1 MLFNSLEFPIFLILV
16 YIAYRLLPFRGQNTL
31 LLIASYIF
39 YGWWDE
45 RFLFLIVLSTTIDF
59 WCGLMIDDGSLRIRD
74 RCLSSV
80 FLLLASLIFIILKW
94 ETIIYNSSS
103 FNVFSNQW
111 LNLIPSSL
119 SEWSIFLLTL
129 GFIVLANL
137 SYFSL
142 SKLPEKRKKKL
153 FLIFSIC
160 SNLGI
165 LAIFKYFNFF
175 VDSAEIFFKTL
186 GIEIYFPSLN
196 VILPVGISFYTFQ
209 TMSYT
214 IDIYRGQLKAT
225 NHFFDFALFVSFF
238 PQLVAGPIERA
249 SELLPRILKRRKLS
263 WQQSTRGLYL
273 ILFGL
278 FKKIAIADSIAQS
291 VNSIYET
298 NTQVSGLDIVLGT
311 GLFAIQIYCDFS
323 GYSDIARGVSKLFGI
338 ELMYNFNLPYFSQ
351 NPSEF
356 WKRWHISL
364 SSWLRDYLYIP
375 LGGNRRGNVY
385 ANLMI
390 TMVLGGIW
398 HGAGWN
404 FILWGFYQGF
414 LLCMYRL
421 GTKVVPSFNLLP
433 KSWSIITSLIKT
445 IIFFIFTC
453 YGWLLFRANSFQQI
467 MNFTQILL
475 TDLTNWSLSLSNPTM
490 AGLFGLPLLIVYE
503 LFEYLQK
510 SPHFYLNLPATLR
523 GMLYALFTTLIIMG
537 MSNEPEQ
544 FIYFQF

>member
-1 MLFNSLEFPIFLILV
+1 MLFNSIEFPIFLILV
-16 YIAYRLLPFRGQNTL
+16 YIVYCILPFRGQNSL

-45 RFLFLIVLSTTIDF
+45 KFLFLIVLSTTVDF
-59 WCGLMIDDGSLRIRD
+59 WCGLMIDQGLLNIRD
-74 RCLSSV
+74 RGLSSIY
-80 FLLLASLIFIILKW
+80 LLLASLIFMTLRW
-94 ETIIYNSSS
+94 ENLFADSFS
-103 FNVFSNQW
+103 FNLVSIQW
-111 LNLIPSSL
+111 LNLIPNTL
-119 SEWSIFLLTL
+119 SAWSFVLITL
-129 GFIVLANL
+129 VCIIIANL
-137 SYFSL
+137 LYFPL
-142 SKLPEKRKKKL
+142 NKIPESRKKKI

-160 SNLGI
+160 ANLGI
-165 LAIFKYFNFF
+165 LGIFKYFNFF
-175 VDSAEIFFKTL
+175 VDSANNIFQTL
-186 GIEIYFPSLN
+186 GIETYFPSLN

-225 NHFFDFALFVSFF
+225 NQFFDFALFVSFF

-249 SELLPRILKRRKLS
+249 SELLPRILQPRKLS

-278 FKKIAIADSIAQS
+278 FKKIAVADSITQS
-291 VNSIYET
+291 VNSIYEYT
-298 NTQVSGLDIVLGT
+298 GQASWLDIVVAT
-311 GLFAIQIYCDFS
+311 FLFAVQIYCDFS
-323 GYSDIARGVSKLFGI
+323 GYSDIARGTSKLFGI
-338 ELMYNFNLPYFSQ
+338 ELMYNFNVPYFSQ

-356 WKRWHISL
+356 WRRWHISL
-364 SSWLRDYLYIP
+364 STWLRDYLYIP

-390 TMVLGGIW
+390 TMVLGGLW

-404 FILWGFYQGF
+404 FILWGFYQGS
-414 LLCMYRL
+414 LLCTYRL
-421 GTKVVPSFNLLP
+421 GKNVLPSVNLLP
-433 KSWSIITSLIKT
+433 KSWSVINSLVMT
-445 IIFFIFTC
+445 ILFFIFTC

-475 TDLTNWSLSLSNPTM
+475 TDITNYSISISRPTL
-490 AGLFGLPLLIVYE
+490 AGLLGLPLLVMYE
-503 LFEYLQK
+503 IAEYYHQ
-510 SPHFYLNLPATLR
+510 SPHFYVKLPDIFR
-523 GMLYALFTTLIIMG
+523 GILYAAFTILIIMG